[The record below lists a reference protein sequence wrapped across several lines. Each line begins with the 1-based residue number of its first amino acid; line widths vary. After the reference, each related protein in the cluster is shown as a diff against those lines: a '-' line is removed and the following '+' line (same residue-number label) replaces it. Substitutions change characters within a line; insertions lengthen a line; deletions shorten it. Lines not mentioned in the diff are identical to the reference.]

1 MSFFSK
7 LFGQSQPPPLPTTG
21 TGAIGHALP
30 LGLRVGGQLEID
42 TTLYRMAPEAMTAE
56 LPGGHQGIPCYGH
69 VNLGDGYALHRFY
82 LDDDAFLQVTTV
94 GGDLEAMKAFVY
106 CETVNP
112 PSRQAA
118 RQAC

>member
-42 TTLYRMAPEAMTAE
+42 TTLYRMAPEAMTAV
-56 LPGGHQGIPCYGH
+56 L
-69 VNLGDGYALHRFY
+69 
-82 LDDDAFLQVTTV
+82 
-94 GGDLEAMKAFVY
+94 
-106 CETVNP
+106 
-112 PSRQAA
+112 
-118 RQAC
+118 